1 MANSFKNFF
10 LKNANTTS
18 QNVYAAGAGVQLCP
32 VQENGVPARSGGG
45 VLQGTDMKAVARACQ
60 LLTESAAF
68 MPGQNI
74 SRDCGMRVK
83 MIYV

>member
-1 MANSFKNFF
+1 
-10 LKNANTTS
+10 
-18 QNVYAAGAGVQLCP
+18 
-32 VQENGVPARSGGG
+32 
-45 VLQGTDMKAVARACQ
+45 MKAVARACQ